1 MDSLTHLVLGAC
13 IGEGLLARPLG
24 KRALLWGG
32 IAQSLPD
39 VDVLAA
45 LWLSPA
51 ENLLV
56 HRGITHSLV
65 AAGMAA
71 VGLAWVATRWRPA
84 VPFRT
89 WALFFALQL
98 TVHDLLDTCNAYG
111 TGLLE
116 PFSGSRFSFHLLYV
130 ADPLF
135 TLPLLVAALVLL
147 RVKTGHSLRRK
158 VAALGLLWSAVYLG
172 GAAFAKARTDR
183 ALAHSLAARDMPH
196 AAYFST
202 PTPFNSLLWYAVA
215 GTKGGYLVGY
225 RSVFEPFGHPTAF
238 TFFPRA
244 DSLLPTADQTGDV
257 SRLVRFAAGFYTV
270 ERQRDT
276 TRFNVLRFGQ
286 VLGWQHPKAP
296 FAFQY
301 LLGGN
306 YDNTLAVQRGRFRGW
321 NAITVR
327 RLYARI
333 FSPPILARLPQRPR
347 GKSEPHGKTE

>member
-13 IGEGLLARPLG
+13 IGERLLARPLG

-51 ENLLV
+51 ENLLA
-56 HRGITHSLV
+56 HRGITHSLA
-65 AAGMAA
+65 AAGVAA
-71 VGLAWVATRWRPA
+71 VGLAGVATRWRPA
-84 VPFRT
+84 VRFRT
-89 WALFFALQL
+89 WALFFALQFA
-98 TVHDLLDTCNAYG
+98 VHDLLDTCNAYG

-135 TLPLLVAALVLL
+135 TLPVLAAALLLL
-147 RVKTGHSLRRK
+147 RVKTGHPLRRK
-158 VAALGLLWSAVYLG
+158 VAALGLFWAAVYLG
-172 GAAFAKARTDR
+172 GAAFAKARTDA
-183 ALAHSLAARDMPH
+183 ALAHSLAARDIPRT
-196 AAYFST
+196 ARFST

-215 GTKGGYLVGY
+215 RTEGGYLVGY
-225 RSVFEPFGHPTAF
+225 RSVFEPPGHPTAF
-238 TFFPRA
+238 TCFPRA
-244 DSLLPTADQTGDV
+244 DSLLPTAGATGDV
-257 SRLVRFAAGFYTV
+257 PRLLRFADGFYTV
-270 ERQRDT
+270 ERQNDT

-286 VLGWQHPKAP
+286 VLGWQHPRAP

-301 LLGGN
+301 LLGGH

-321 NAITVR
+321 NAATVR

-333 FSPPILARLPQRPR
+333 FSPPIPARLPPRPR
-347 GKSEPHGKTE
+347 GKREPHGKPE